1 MIDPKEFKSTDEF
14 LSNFKKT
21 DRLHPVISLCVYY
34 GEDEWDGPFCLTDML
49 EIPEKL
55 KTLVSDYKMNLLQ
68 LRKSGS
74 LHFHNSDVDT
84 VFDLS
89 RSIYDRDFEKI
100 NTVYKEKAISAELG
114 VVIGAITE
122 SQRLINH
129 ALKSE
134 EKGGLMN
141 MCGALEELVNEGV
154 EKGVEKEKISL
165 TKMMIEEGE
174 PVNKIVKYTGLS
186 VDKLNEIALSIGKT
200 LIV

>member
-1 MIDPKEFKSTDEF
+1 
-14 LSNFKKT
+14 
-21 DRLHPVISLCVYY
+21 
-34 GEDEWDGPFCLTDML
+34 
-49 EIPEKL
+49 
-55 KTLVSDYKMNLLQ
+55 MNLLQ